1 MKVIFTKDVKNQGKA
16 GDIKEVKDG
25 YAQNFLIKNGYAV
38 AYTQRSKEILD
49 ISNKNKADKEAAL
62 IKECEQIKKQKP
74 SDLSEGFWNQIKAY
88 IVPKIN
94 LARKRSA
101 ITVTAISLF
110 LYLPVNTVIRT

>member
-1 MKVIFTKDVKNQGKA
+1 MI
-16 GDIKEVKDG
+16 I
-25 YAQNFLIKNGYAV
+25 
-38 AYTQRSKEILD
+38 
-49 ISNKNKADKEAAL
+49 ISQKIGKNKVHSA
-62 IKECEQIKKQKP
+62 QIKKQKP